1 MSQAILLNRP
11 MHKPENI
18 FWIISGSM
26 IFCFIVSL
34 IFAAFDG
41 RTIDGVVSVW
51 AKPLKF
57 EISLAIHAATLALV
71 MKTLNPSVRVGKIM
85 AILSIAFLAACIIE
99 MSYIIA
105 QGARGVNSHF
115 NVSTP
120 FNRFMWSVMAIAA
133 VVIVGA
139 AGVIG
144 AAMISGARDDLAPA
158 LKWAIVLGLIGGTL
172 LTMYTAF
179 SIGANNSPYVGGA
192 PTDKADRMFLT
203 GWSLVAGDIRVSHF
217 LATHMI
223 QVLPLVGFAVSR
235 VVSGKNGIAIVVLVS
250 MMWSAFTVSEH
261 VRAISGISSP
271 LAISVAL

>member
-1 MSQAILLNRP
+1 MSQAILSHERVY
-11 MHKPENI
+11 KPEVI
-18 FWIISGSM
+18 IWIISASM
-26 IFCFIVSL
+26 FICFALTLVL
-34 IFAAFDG
+34 AVFDD

-71 MKTLNPSVRVGKIM
+71 MAALNPSVRVGKIM
-85 AILSIAFLAACIIE
+85 TVLSVAFLAACIVE

-105 QGARGVNSHF
+105 QAARGEHSHF

-144 AAMISGARDDLAPA
+144 TVMIFGSKDGLAPA
-158 LKWAIVLGLIGGTL
+158 LKWAIVSGLVGGTL
-172 LTMYTAF
+172 LTIYTAF
-179 SIGANNSPYVGGA
+179 SIGANNSPYVGGV
-192 PTDKADRMFLT
+192 PTNRGERMLLT
-203 GWSLVAGDIRVSHF
+203 GWSLIAGDIRVSHF

-223 QVLPLVGFAVSR
+223 QVLPVVG
-235 VVSGKNGIAIVVLVS
+235 
-250 MMWSAFTVSEH
+250 
-261 VRAISGISSP
+261 
-271 LAISVAL
+271 LAISRVAPGRNGLIIVLVFALAWSTFTIMEYGRALGGNSSTLAISIGL